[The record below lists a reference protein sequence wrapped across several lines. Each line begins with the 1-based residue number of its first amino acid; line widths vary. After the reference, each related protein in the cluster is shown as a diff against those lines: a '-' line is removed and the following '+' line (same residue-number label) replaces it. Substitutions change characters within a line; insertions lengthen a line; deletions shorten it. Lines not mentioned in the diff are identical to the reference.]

1 MKYLKFGFSFIV
13 LILIVGYAQ
22 AQRAITGKVTDAQSG
37 EALIGATVQIKGTTN
52 GAITDLDGNYTLS
65 ISDGDIL
72 VASYLG
78 FNTREIDPGNRTVV
92 DFQLEVDLDELQEVI
107 VVGYGTTTAKE
118 LTGAATKV
126 AAEEI
131 TKRNVPRLDQAL
143 QGQTAGVNITTNSGA
158 PGGTSNI
165 RIRGISTNG
174 NSNPLILV
182 DGVKYD
188 PSGLNALNPS
198 DIESVNV
205 LKDATAA
212 IYGVQAANGVI
223 LIETKKGRL
232 NSKPSIEF
240 NGYYGIQE
248 AARKLDVLN
257 ATEYAILKNEAFV
270 AGGQTPLFDNTSL
283 GEGTDW
289 QDEVFQTAPIQNY
302 NISVSGGTDKT
313 TYNIG
318 GSYFGQEGIAGG
330 GDKANFERINGRIN
344 FTTELAPK
352 VKLTSVLLYTNELSK
367 TVPVGGI
374 GSILYSANNAP
385 PTSPVRVAEE
395 NNRFSYLT
403 EVADI
408 VNPLALIE
416 NTFNESRVNK
426 FTGKEEISYEIN
438 DNLTITGR
446 GGYNYALVEGK
457 SFFPLVW
464 YGPGK
469 PQSTAANEDL
479 DPILVDIGGIQVERG
494 AEVQEFRNTFLD
506 YNFEGFLNYNRAFGS
521 HAVKG
526 TLGASLFGT
535 SSDELRGFALN
546 IPNNDPNLADISTN
560 QATGNFLNN
569 TTSYQVESK
578 LVSTFVRAEYDF
590 EKRYFLS
597 VIVRRD
603 GSTRFGANNKFG
615 IFPAVSAGWV
625 ISDESFFTP
634 SFIDFAKVRVSYG
647 VVGND
652 QIGDFAYRAL
662 LGGEGD
668 YVFNDA
674 ILRGVAIGRAGNPD
688 LKWERNKQL
697 NIGID
702 LDLIQSFSLTANY
715 FVKNTNDLLFA
726 PDVLSVLG
734 TYGPGSFPPII
745 NGGNIRNSGVELDLG
760 YDKQLSNG
768 LNISI
773 SSNFTLIN
781 NEVTKVPNGL
791 DFVSGTG
798 FGIGGGVATRLE
810 EGFPIGYFV
819 GYKTDGI
826 WQTQEEINASTV
838 DPLGVN
844 PPSPGDLRFVDVTGD
859 NIVDENDRTQ
869 IGSPIPDFTIGFNLN
884 LDYKGIDL
892 TANIWGAFGQDI
904 IRNYERAQPLANQLS
919 YTLNRWT
926 GPGSTNEYPR
936 LTTGLTQNNV
946 FSDFYVED
954 GSFVRLRNIQVGYTL
969 PTNLS
974 SYLGATSIRFYVGG
988 TNLLTFTKYLGYDPD
1003 VGGGAY
1009 DPDTQS
1015 SPLDLGVDNGRYPQA
1030 RVLMGGFNIKF

>member
-1 MKYLKFGFSFIV
+1 MKYLKIGFSWV
-13 LILIVGYAQ
+13 MLLLIIGNVQ
-22 AQRAITGKVTDAQSG
+22 AQNTISGKVTDAQTG
-37 EALIGATVQIKGTTN
+37 EELIGSTVQVKGTTN
-52 GAITDLDGNYTLS
+52 GAVTDLEGNYTLS
-65 ISDGDIL
+65 VPDGATL
-72 VASYLG
+72 VISYLG
-78 FNTREIDPGNRTVV
+78 YVTQEVVVGGRTQIDI
-92 DFQLEVDLDELQEVI
+92 QLESDFGELQEVI
-107 VVGYGTTTAKE
+107 VVGYGTTTSKE

-126 AAEEI
+126 AADDI

-158 PGGTSNI
+158 PGGSSNI

-188 PSGLNALNPS
+188 PAGLNALNPA

-232 NSKPSIEF
+232 NTAPSIEF
-240 NGYYGIQE
+240 SGYYGIQE
-248 AARKLDVLN
+248 TARKLDLLN

-270 AGGQTPLFDNTSL
+270 AGGQAPPFENTAL

-289 QDEVFQTAPIQNY
+289 QNEVFQTAPIQNY
-302 NISVSGGTDKT
+302 NISVSGGTEKT

-318 GSYFGQEGIAGG
+318 GSYFGQEGIVGG
-330 GDKANFERINGRIN
+330 GKANFERINGRIN

-352 VKLTSVLLYTNELSK
+352 VRLTSVLLYNNEQSS

-385 PTSPVRVAEE
+385 PTSSVRVADEG
-395 NNRFSYLT
+395 NRYSYLT

-408 VNPLALIE
+408 INPIALIE
-416 NTFNESRVNK
+416 NTFNESTVNK
-426 FTGKEEISYEIN
+426 FTGKEEVSYEIN
-438 DNLTITGR
+438 ENFTVTGR
-446 GGYNYALVEGK
+446 GGYNFALVEGK
-457 SFFPLVW
+457 IFSPLVW

-479 DPILVDIGGIQVERG
+479 DPILVDIGGIQIERG

-506 YNFEGFLNYNRAFGS
+506 YNFEGFLNYDKSFGS
-521 HAVKG
+521 HTVKG

-535 SSDELRGFALN
+535 SADELRGIAYN
-546 IPNNDPNLADISTN
+546 IPNNDPDLADISTN
-560 QATGNFLNN
+560 QATGNYLNN
-569 TTSYQVESK
+569 TSSYQVRSK
-578 LVSTFVRAEYDF
+578 LVSTFLRAEYDF

-597 VIVRRD
+597 VIIRRD

-625 ISDESFFTP
+625 ISDESFFNP
-634 SFIDFAKVRVSYG
+634 SFIDFAKLRVSYG

-652 QIGDFAYRAL
+652 QIGDFAFRAL

-674 ILRGVAIGRAGNPD
+674 ILNGVAIGRAGNPD
-688 LKWERNKQL
+688 LKWERNEQL
-697 NIGID
+697 NIGLD
-702 LDLIQSFSLTANY
+702 LDLIQKFNLTANY
-715 FVKNTNDLLFA
+715 FIKNTNDLLFV
-726 PDVLSVLG
+726 PDALSVLG
-734 TYGPGSFPPII
+734 TYGPGSFPPIV
-745 NGGNIRNSGVELDLG
+745 NGGNIRNSGLELDLG
-760 YDKQLSNG
+760 YDTQLSNG
-768 LNISI
+768 LSISV
-773 SSNFTLIN
+773 SSNFTLIK
-781 NEVTKVPNGL
+781 NEVTKVPDGL
-791 DFVSGTG
+791 DFISGST

-810 EGFPIGYFV
+810 QGFPIGYFV

-826 WQTQEEINASTV
+826 WQTQEEIDASTV
-838 DPLGVN
+838 DPLGVT
-844 PPSPGDLRFVDVTGD
+844 PPSPGDLRFVDVNGD
-859 NIVDENDRTQ
+859 GVVDENDRTE

-884 LDYKGIDL
+884 LGFKGIDL

-919 YTLNRWT
+919 YNLNRWT

-936 LTTGLTQNNV
+936 LTTAGTQNNA

-954 GSFVRLRNIQVGYTL
+954 GSYVRLRNVQIGYTL
-969 PTNLS
+969 PSKLS
-974 SYLGATSIRFYVGG
+974 DNLGATSIRFYVGG

-1003 VGGGAY
+1003 IGGG
-1009 DPDTQS
+1009 
-1015 SPLDLGVDNGRYPQA
+1015 PLDAGVDNGRYPQA
-1030 RVLMGGFNIKF
+1030 RVFMGGFNIKF